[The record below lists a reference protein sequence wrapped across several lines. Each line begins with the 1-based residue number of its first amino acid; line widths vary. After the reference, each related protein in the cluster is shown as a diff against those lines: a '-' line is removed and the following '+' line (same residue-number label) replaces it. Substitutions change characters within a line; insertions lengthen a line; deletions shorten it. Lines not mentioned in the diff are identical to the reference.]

1 MFKLTY
7 MRCPDCASDSMKKHG
22 AFYVCQ
28 RCGLSLK
35 PYEIEQAQERAR
47 QEVKNLEEK
56 DPSLEKENKRKKL
69 RKYRNWYEG
78 RQEID

>member
-1 MFKLTY
+1 
-7 MRCPDCASDSMKKHG
+7 MKKHG

-28 RCGLSLK
+28 RCGLSLR
-35 PYEIEQAQERAR
+35 PQEIEQAQERAKR
-47 QEVKNLEEK
+47 EVKNLEDK
-56 DPSLEKENKRKKL
+56 DPTLDQENKRKKL

>member
-1 MFKLTY
+1 
-7 MRCPDCASDSMKKHG
+7 MKKHG

-35 PYEIEQAQERAR
+35 PYEIEQEIEQAQERAR

>member
-1 MFKLTY
+1 MQ
-7 MRCPDCASDSMKKHG
+7 CPDCSFLMRKHG
-22 AFYVCQ
+22 AFYTCE

-35 PYEIEQAQERAR
+35 PWEIEQAQRRAKS
-47 QEVKNLEEK
+47 ELEQLTDRDPESSHEK
-56 DPSLEKENKRKKL
+56 KKRKL

>member
-1 MFKLTY
+1 
-7 MRCPDCASDSMKKHG
+7 MKKHG